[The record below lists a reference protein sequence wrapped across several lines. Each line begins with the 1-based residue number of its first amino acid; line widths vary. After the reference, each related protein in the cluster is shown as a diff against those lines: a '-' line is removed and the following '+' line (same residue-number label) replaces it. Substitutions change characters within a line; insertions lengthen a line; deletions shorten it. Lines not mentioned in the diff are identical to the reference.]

1 MFLLPISNRVLI
13 WFDPVSA
20 VICRDDD
27 DDSRFPGSGWRPKTF
42 GNAKKFSEPPQ
53 TSESPV
59 GARTPP
65 AGPFR
70 PARAGPR
77 CPNAG
82 RGEAENVL
90 TGSRRS
96 KRR

>member
-65 AGPFR
+65 AGPFG
-70 PARAGPR
+70 PARAGPAAKT
-77 CPNAG
+77 PA
-82 RGEAENVL
+82 AA
-90 TGSRRS
+90 
-96 KRR
+96 KRKMS

>member
-65 AGPFR
+65 ARSAQPA
-70 PARAGPR
+70 PARAAQTPAAAKR
-77 CPNAG
+77 K
-82 RGEAENVL
+82 NVL
-90 TGSRRS
+90 TGNRRS